1 MKLRTKI
8 NGIVSQS
15 QWILEEIPKDDDE
28 AKKDSFKAWGWAANA
43 QNRGRLS
50 KMLDD
55 AKKGLQ
61 PFHRKFLSEPVVK
74 LKKENAENF
83 LHSHLTALFAKR
95 KPFQSLDK
103 LNTHMLN
110 RHQSVLDEEDC
121 DE

>member
-1 MKLRTKI
+1 MHLDEI
-8 NGIVSQS
+8 GI
-15 QWILEEIPKDDDE
+15 EDDE
-28 AKKDSFKAWGWAANA
+28 AKKEGSKAWGWAANA

-50 KMLDD
+50 KLFDE
-55 AKKGLQ
+55 AKKKLA

-74 LKKENAENF
+74 LKKEHAEPF

-110 RHQSVLDEEDC
+110 RHQSVLDEEDV